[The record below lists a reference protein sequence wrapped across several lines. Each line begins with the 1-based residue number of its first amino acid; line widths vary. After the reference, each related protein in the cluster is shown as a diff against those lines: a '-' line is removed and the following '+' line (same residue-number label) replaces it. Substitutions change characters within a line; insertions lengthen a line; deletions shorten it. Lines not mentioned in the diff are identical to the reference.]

1 MKQFKISD
9 EEIKQMYLSGKS
21 LNEIARVAQDTKG
34 LMTLRK
40 RLLQMGVSTKIDYNR
55 YAYRMGKRTYLL
67 NEELFDN
74 IDSADKAYW
83 LGFLFADG
91 YNQED
96 RNKVEIVLQSLDEEH
111 LKKFQQFL
119 STNIPVK
126 HYTMKG
132 YDKVQISV
140 SSYHMSR
147 ALAQLGC
154 VKAKTRIRKYPNI
167 PSEFNRDF
175 IRGYFDGNGC
185 ICHSDKDNSFQLTF
199 TGNLQLMVDIQKI
212 LEEEINLN
220 HLKLNTRKDKTSVSL
235 HYSGRRVCG
244 RILDYMY
251 EDANTFL
258 DRKFNKYCK
267 LYLGGVTRNNNKPR
281 EFRETPTSM
290 AGDNPEPSLFWE
302 EGATTIPKGSTLK
315 RVEVRGS
322 EKSDDDIV

>member
-21 LNEIARVAQDTKG
+21 LSDIAKVAQDTKG

-40 RLLQMGVSTKIDYNR
+40 RLHQMGVSTEIDFNR
-55 YAYRMGKRTYLL
+55 YAYHMGKRTYEL

-74 IDSADKAYW
+74 IDSVDKAYW

-96 RNKVEIVLQSLDEEH
+96 RNAITIALQSSDEKH
-111 LKKFQQFL
+111 LKKFQKFL
-119 STNIPVK
+119 SSNIPVK
-126 HYTMKG
+126 HYITKG
-132 YDKVQISV
+132 YESV
-140 SSYHMSR
+140 KITISSYHMSR

-154 VKAKTRIRKYPNI
+154 VKAKTKIRKYPII

-185 ICHSDKDNSFQLTF
+185 FSHSDKDKSWQLTF
-199 TGNLQLMVDIQKI
+199 TGNLQLMIDIQRI
-212 LEEEINLN
+212 LEEEVQLN
-220 HLKLNTRKDKTSVSL
+220 HLKLNTRKDKESVSL
-235 HYSGRRVCG
+235 HYSGRKICG
-244 RILDYMY
+244 RILEYMY
-251 EDANTFL
+251 DNADTFL
-258 DRKFNKYCK
+258 DRKKDKYSK

-281 EFRETPTSM
+281 EFRETPTSS
-290 AGDNPEPSLFWE
+290 AGDNPEPSLFLE

-315 RVEVRGS
+315 RVEVRGP
-322 EKSDDDIV
+322 EKSGDDIV